1 MAHIQEKTRVAGS
14 MLWALLRPVVVV
26 LGGLLMLLML
36 VLLSKWGELLKN
48 YWQSERVYTVSA
60 ESIDPALEGRL
71 VRVTGALCTDESVSA
86 GNLGTY
92 SGVIEVQN
100 HTTIAYAGNL
110 QLGAWRVQG
119 LHTLKQSPF
128 GYFAINTPGVDWV
141 EAGGARLALLRSGVE
156 VSLLGRQRGNVL
168 DMAEPG
174 ACANLGKAPASYIDH
189 VDVGLYTD
197 ISLRTFHGIG
207 LFALVVYLIM
217 WLLLGLAVGSSA
229 LRGLAVGGGILLL
242 VGLCIQ
248 TLGDV

>member
-1 MAHIQEKTRVAGS
+1 M
-14 MLWALLRPVVVV
+14 
-26 LGGLLMLLML
+26 
-36 VLLSKWGELLKN
+36 
-48 YWQSERVYTVSA
+48 YTVSA
-60 ESIDPALEGRL
+60 ESIDPALDGRL

-92 SGVIEVQN
+92 TGAIEVQN
-100 HTTIAYAGNL
+100 HTTIAYVGNL

-141 EAGGARLALLRSGVE
+141 EAGDKRLALLRSGGE

-174 ACANLGKAPASYIDH
+174 ACAKLGKAPASYIDH

-207 LFALVVYLIM
+207 LFALVVYLIL
-217 WLLLGLAVGSSA
+217 WPLLGLAVGGSA
-229 LRGLAVGGGILLL
+229 LRGLVVGGGILLL
-242 VGLCIQ
+242 VGLCMAVIP
-248 TLGDV
+248 

>member
-1 MAHIQEKTRVAGS
+1 MPVIKEKTCLADS
-14 MLWALLRPVVVV
+14 LLWALVRPVVLI
-26 LGGLLMLLML
+26 LGGLIMLLML
-36 VLLSKWGELLKN
+36 ALLSMWGELLKN
-48 YWQSERVYTVSA
+48 YWQSERVYTASA
-60 ESIDPALEGRL
+60 ETIDPSMEGHL
-71 VRVTGALCTDESVSA
+71 VRVSGALCTDESVSA

-92 SGVIEVQN
+92 TGVIEVQK

-110 QLGAWRVQG
+110 QLGARQVQG
-119 LHTLKQSPF
+119 LHTFRQSPF

-141 EAGGARLALLRSGVE
+141 EAGDERLALLRSGAE

-207 LFALVVYLIM
+207 LFALVVYLNL
-217 WLLLGLAVGSSA
+217 WPLLGLAVGSSA
-229 LRGLAVGGGILLL
+229 LRGLTVGVAILLL
-242 VGLCIQ
+242 VCLCIA
-248 TLGDV
+248 VIP

>member
-36 VLLSKWGELLKN
+36 ALLSMWGELLKN
-48 YWQSERVYTVSA
+48 YWQSERVYTASA

-71 VRVTGALCTDESVSA
+71 VRVTGALCTDESLSA

-92 SGVIEVQN
+92 TGVIEVQK

-110 QLGAWRVQG
+110 QLGARQVQG
-119 LHTLKQSPF
+119 LHTFRQSPF

-141 EAGGARLALLRSGVE
+141 EAGDERLALLRSGAE

-207 LFALVVYLIM
+207 LFALVVYLNL
-217 WLLLGLAVGSSA
+217 WPLLGLAVGSSA
-229 LRGLAVGGGILLL
+229 LRGLTVGVAILLL
-242 VGLCIQ
+242 VCLCIA
-248 TLGDV
+248 VIP

>member
-1 MAHIQEKTRVAGS
+1 MPVIKEKNCLADS
-14 MLWALLRPVVVV
+14 LLWALLRPVVLI

-36 VLLSKWGELLKN
+36 VLLTRWGELLKN
-48 YWQSERVYTVSA
+48 YWQSERVYTASA

-71 VRVTGALCTDESVSA
+71 VRVTGALCTDESVSV

-92 SGVIEVQN
+92 TGVIEVQK

-110 QLGAWRVQG
+110 QLGARQVRG
-119 LHTLKQSPF
+119 LHTVRQSPF
-128 GYFAINTPGVDWV
+128 GYFAINSPGVDWV
-141 EAGGARLALLRSGVE
+141 ESGDARLALLRSGTE
-156 VSLLGRQRGNVL
+156 VSLMGRQRGNVL

-207 LFALVVYLIM
+207 LFALVVYLNL
-217 WLLLGLAVGSSA
+217 WPLLGLAVGSSA
-229 LRGLAVGGGILLL
+229 LRGLTVGVVILLL
-242 VGLCIQ
+242 VSLCIA
-248 TLGDV
+248 VIP

>member
-48 YWQSERVYTVSA
+48 YWQSERVYTASA
-60 ESIDPALEGRL
+60 ETIDPSMEGHL

-86 GNLGTY
+86 GNLDTY
-92 SGVIEVQN
+92 TGVIEVQK

-110 QLGAWRVQG
+110 QLGARQVQG
-119 LHTLKQSPF
+119 LHTFRQSPF

-141 EAGGARLALLRSGVE
+141 EAGDKRLALLRSGAE

-207 LFALVVYLIM
+207 LFALVVYLNL
-217 WLLLGLAVGSSA
+217 WPLLGLAVGSSA
-229 LRGLAVGGGILLL
+229 LRGLTVGVAILLL
-242 VGLCIQ
+242 VCLCIA
-248 TLGDV
+248 VIP

>member
-1 MAHIQEKTRVAGS
+1 

-48 YWQSERVYTVSA
+48 YWQSERVYTASA
-60 ESIDPALEGRL
+60 ETIDPGMEGRL

-92 SGVIEVQN
+92 SGVIEVQK

-110 QLGAWRVQG
+110 QLGARQVQG

-141 EAGGARLALLRSGVE
+141 EAGDARLALLRSGVE
-156 VSLLGRQRGNVL
+156 ASLLGRQRGNVL

-207 LFALVVYLIM
+207 LFALVVYIIL
-217 WLLLGLAVGSSA
+217 WPLLGLAVGSSA
-229 LRGLAVGGGILLL
+229 LRGLTVGVSILLL
-242 VGLCIQ
+242 GGLCIA
-248 TLGDV
+248 VIP

>member
-14 MLWALLRPVVVV
+14 MLWALLRPVVLI

-36 VLLSKWGELLKN
+36 ALLSMWGELLKN

-92 SGVIEVQN
+92 TGVIEVQK

-110 QLGAWRVQG
+110 QLGARQVQG
-119 LHTLKQSPF
+119 LHTFRQSPF

-141 EAGGARLALLRSGVE
+141 EAGDERLALLRSGAE

-207 LFALVVYLIM
+207 LFALVVYLNL
-217 WLLLGLAVGSSA
+217 WPLLGLAVGSSA
-229 LRGLAVGGGILLL
+229 LRGLTVGVAILLL
-242 VGLCIQ
+242 VCLCIA
-248 TLGDV
+248 VIP

>member
-36 VLLSKWGELLKN
+36 ALLSMWGELLKN
-48 YWQSERVYTVSA
+48 YWQSERVYTASA

-92 SGVIEVQN
+92 TGVIEVQN

-110 QLGAWRVQG
+110 QLGARQVQG
-119 LHTLKQSPF
+119 LHTFRQSPF

-141 EAGGARLALLRSGVE
+141 EAGHERLALLRSGAE
-156 VSLLGRQRGNVL
+156 GSLLGRQRGNVL
-168 DMAEPG
+168 DMADPG

-207 LFALVVYLIM
+207 LFALVVYLNL
-217 WLLLGLAVGSSA
+217 WPLLGLAVGSSA
-229 LRGLAVGGGILLL
+229 LRGLTVGVAILLL
-242 VGLCIQ
+242 VCLCIA
-248 TLGDV
+248 VIP